1 MLVVPLTKSET
12 MKKLLVISIMILFCV
27 NVTAQKIVEKQQVSS
42 KVLVQDDKVILR
54 AVKTDLNSKNL
65 EAQKLLNEL
74 QAIINK
80 LPNEIN
86 TDDLKKKD
94 DFLDLMENFD
104 QKVSQLFDILSTIS
118 KTSKETESS
127 LIQNITE
134 ATPY

>member
-1 MLVVPLTKSET
+1 MLVLQLTKSET
-12 MKKLLVISIMILFCV
+12 MKKLFVISIMILFCV
-27 NVTAQKIVEKQQVSS
+27 TVTAQKKVEKQQVSS
-42 KVLVQDDKVILR
+42 KVLVQDDKFILR
-54 AVKTDLNSKNL
+54 AVKTDLTNKNL

-104 QKVSQLFDILSTIS
+104 QKVSQLFNILSTIS
-118 KTSKETESS
+118 KTTKDTESS
-127 LIQNITE
+127 LIQNITD

>member
-27 NVTAQKIVEKQQVSS
+27 TVIAQKKVEKQQVSS

-86 TDDLKKKD
+86 IDDLKKKD